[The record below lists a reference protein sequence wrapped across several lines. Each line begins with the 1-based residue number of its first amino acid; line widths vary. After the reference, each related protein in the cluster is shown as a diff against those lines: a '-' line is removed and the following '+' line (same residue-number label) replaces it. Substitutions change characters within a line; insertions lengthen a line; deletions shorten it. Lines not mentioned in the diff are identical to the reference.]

1 MQLSLAKRKT
11 GAHLMGEADGM
22 VLLIGLTQAKETF
35 RYPEQKL
42 TRVEALRGFTIDRKQ
57 LAPPQARN

>member
-1 MQLSLAKRKT
+1 
-11 GAHLMGEADGM
+11 MGEADGM